1 MPFILTLLS
10 PKNIIKQLRLH
21 LLCRFYLSMNLTMEG
36 SCIGLVF
43 PFNFSFVNFQ
53 DSAITQEY
61 LKICN

>member
-1 MPFILTLLS
+1 MLFFYLS
-10 PKNIIKQLRLH
+10 FCSSVRISFCFH
-21 LLCRFYLSMNLTMEG
+21 YFRFYLSMNLTMEG